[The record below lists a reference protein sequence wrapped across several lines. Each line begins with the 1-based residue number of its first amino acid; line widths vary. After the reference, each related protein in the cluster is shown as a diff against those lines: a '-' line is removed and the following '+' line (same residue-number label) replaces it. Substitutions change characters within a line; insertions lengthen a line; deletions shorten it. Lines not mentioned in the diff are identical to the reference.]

1 MDDDDKP
8 QPYLMPRVSES
19 AFTELQVLMLAE
31 EEFPRSYGEWDALWT
46 DRRKEVE
53 SEGYKPVFIDVIP
66 EAFGKFCKA
75 RKLPC
80 SWTTLGQYITA
91 KAGR

>member
-8 QPYLMPRVSES
+8 QPYLIPSVPAH
-19 AFTELQVLMLAE
+19 AFAELRELMKDE
-31 EEFPRSYGEWDALWT
+31 EEFPRTYGEWLALWE
-46 DRRKEVE
+46 DRAKEVAG
-53 SEGYKPVFIDVIP
+53 EGYKAVSVTVIP

-75 RKLPC
+75 RKLPA
-80 SWTTLGQYITA
+80 SWQTLGQYITA

>member
-8 QPYLMPRVSES
+8 QPYLMPRVAES
-19 AFTELQVLMLAE
+19 MFGDLQELMLGE
-31 EEFPRSYGEWDALWT
+31 EEFPRSYADWQALWD
-46 DRRKEVE
+46 DRRSEVE
-53 SEGYKPVFIDVIP
+53 SEGYKPVFVDVIP
-66 EAFGKFCKA
+66 EAFGKFCTT

-80 SWTTLGQYITA
+80 SWNTLGAYITA